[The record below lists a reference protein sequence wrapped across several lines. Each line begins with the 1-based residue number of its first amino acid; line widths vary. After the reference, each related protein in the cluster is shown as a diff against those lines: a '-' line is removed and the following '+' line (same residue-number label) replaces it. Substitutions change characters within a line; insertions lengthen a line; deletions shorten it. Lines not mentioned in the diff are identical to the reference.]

1 MKRIISLVLTIFVF
15 CFSLMGCSNSDT
27 NMTENDVFTGI
38 SREEALEIGKQKTVD
53 HFCLEENVSKLRMI
67 YGTEDVTRE
76 DDGGWKVH
84 LLGYYYP
91 VDAYGAI
98 GDKTRF
104 AFTVHMDKT
113 GDVSSTFEY

>member
-1 MKRIISLVLTIFVF
+1 MRRIISLVLTIFVL
-15 CFSLMGCSNSDT
+15 CFSLMGCSGSDT
-27 NMTENDVFTGI
+27 NVTENNIFTGI
-38 SREEALEIGKQKTVD
+38 SREEALEIGKQEAVD
-53 HFCLEENVSKLRMI
+53 HFCLEENVSKLKMI

-76 DDGGWKVH
+76 DDGDWKVH

-91 VDAYGAI
+91 VDAYGTI

-113 GDVSSTFEY
+113 GDVGATFEY